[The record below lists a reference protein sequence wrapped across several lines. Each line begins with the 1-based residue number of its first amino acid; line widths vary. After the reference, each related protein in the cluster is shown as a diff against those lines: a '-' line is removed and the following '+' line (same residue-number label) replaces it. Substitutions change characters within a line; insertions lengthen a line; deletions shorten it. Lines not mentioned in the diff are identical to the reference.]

1 VLAQLAR
8 YAHGATLANR
18 DLHNDNRHAVL
29 HGSGGDQTMVMVIFT
44 ICCLILIAIVWPRA
58 FFGTLGVLFVA
69 LILIGIGVLLIESPV
84 DKRETARQA
93 APVATYAALQRSQR
107 EAEEKR
113 KSDDWAR
120 ETQPALVVRRST
132 VTDAVGLANRRDVP
146 RLPDVSFGDS
156 RLPDVS
162 F

>member
-1 VLAQLAR
+1 
-8 YAHGATLANR
+8 
-18 DLHNDNRHAVL
+18 
-29 HGSGGDQTMVMVIFT
+29 MVMVIFT

-69 LILIGIGVLLIESPV
+69 LILRIGFVLFIESPD

-93 APVATYAALQRSQR
+93 APEASYTALLMSQR
-107 EAEEKR
+107 EAEEKP
-113 KSDDWAR
+113 KADDRAR
-120 ETQPALVVRRST
+120 ETQPALVVRRRT
-132 VTDAVGLANRRDVP
+132 VIDTVGIENRRDVP
-146 RLPDVSFGDS
+146 RFPDVSFGDS

>member
-1 VLAQLAR
+1 
-8 YAHGATLANR
+8 
-18 DLHNDNRHAVL
+18 
-29 HGSGGDQTMVMVIFT
+29 MVMVIFT
-44 ICCLILIAIVWPRA
+44 ICFLILIAIVWPRA

-69 LILIGIGVLLIESPV
+69 LILVGIGVLLIESPD

-93 APVATYAALQRSQR
+93 APEATYAALQKSQR

-113 KSDDWAR
+113 KADDWAR
-120 ETQPALVVRRST
+120 ETQPILVVRRRT
-132 VTDAVGLANRRDVP
+132 VVDTVGLANRRDVP
-146 RLPDVSFGDS
+146 RLPDVSFGNL